1 VGLHVNISNS
11 TVHHTDETLYYC
23 HSASTTTATETAEGE
38 IADIRR
44 LNPGAI
50 EGVGGYTPLKEGPL
64 ALAGRPGGDTEGYW
78 RVTRQKRLHA
88 KRSRQRTTNTTVTAA
103 GASSSSST
111 QYKQWGLTAEQI
123 SAVESGGEE
132 SEGEEQE
139 AQERALTVLQAAELI
154 LEDVDEDVKSL
165 RTVKL
170 LFEQWKRDY
179 IEQYARAYCSLSL
192 PQLLVPLVRLE
203 LLRWEP
209 LSGTVLPAPNSSS
222 TSGSS
227 DTPQADVDTVFE
239 HFSWFR
245 VFADFA
251 AGIPTPAA
259 AEYCSA
265 GDSGS
270 DPDDNLVPALLEATA
285 VPQLAQCLSAAYD
298 PLSSAQTRCAV
309 AAASELLLFG
319 PSAAAATQL
328 LTAPLQPFAAAAA
341 ALCVPLVSPV
351 VPAALELAV
360 ERLWLAVKLYSNIA
374 QWSSLLAPAALVPV
388 AVGAVAAQRIAPALG
403 RLLRCAGTPPLP
415 VLRSAAAV
423 LSALAQ
429 ATPRAWREA
438 PEYAQCAAPLAV
450 VAAAVAAAA
459 AAPGGG
465 GDIARSALKVQCAGA
480 VAGLQRL

>member
-1 VGLHVNISNS
+1 
-11 TVHHTDETLYYC
+11 
-23 HSASTTTATETAEGE
+23 
-38 IADIRR
+38 

-50 EGVGGYTPLKEGPL
+50 EGVGGYTSLKEGPL
-64 ALAGRPGGDTEGYW
+64 ALATRPGGDTTAGDW
-78 RVTRQKRLHA
+78 RVTRQKRLQA
-88 KRSRQRTTNTTVTAA
+88 KRSRQRTTATAGNATAAVTTGTATAA
-103 GASSSSST
+103 GVSGSGE
-111 QYKQWGLTAEQI
+111 QYKKWGLTAEQI
-123 SAVESGGEE
+123 CAVESGGEE
-132 SEGEEQE
+132 SAGEEQE
-139 AQERALTVLQAAELI
+139 FRERSQTVLQAAELV

-179 IEQYARAYCSLSL
+179 SEQYARAYASLSL

-209 LSGTVLPAPNSSS
+209 LSATVLPALSNSSAN
-222 TSGSS
+222 GSS
-227 DTPQADVDTVFE
+227 SNDAPQADVDTVFE
-239 HFSWFR
+239 HFAWFA

-259 AEYCSA
+259 AEYCTD
-265 GDSGS
+265 GN

-285 VPQLAQCLSAAYD
+285 VPQLAQCLSEAYD
-298 PLSSAQTRCAV
+298 PLSSTQTRCAV

-360 ERLWLAVKLYSNIA
+360 ERLWLAVKLYSNVA
-374 QWSSLLAPAALVPV
+374 QWSSLIAPPALVPV
-388 AVGAVAAQRIAPALG
+388 AVGTVAAQRIAPALG
-403 RLLRCAGTPPLP
+403 RLLRCVDAPPLP

-429 ATPRAWREA
+429 ATPRVWREA
-438 PEYAQCAAPLAV
+438 PEYAQCVAPLAV

-465 GDIARSALKVQCAGA
+465 GDIARSVLKVQCAGA
-480 VAGLQRL
+480 VAGLQSL

>member
-1 VGLHVNISNS
+1 
-11 TVHHTDETLYYC
+11 
-23 HSASTTTATETAEGE
+23 
-38 IADIRR
+38 
-44 LNPGAI
+44 LNPGAV
-50 EGVGGYTPLKEGPL
+50 EGVGGYTPLKEGSL
-64 ALAGRPGGDTEGYW
+64 ALAARPGGDTTEGGW
-78 RVTRQKRLHA
+78 RVTRQKRLQA
-88 KRSRQRTTNTTVTAA
+88 KRSRQLTTAA
-103 GASSSSST
+103 GTTAGTDSSSD
-111 QYKQWGLTAEQI
+111 QYKQWGLTADQI

-132 SEGEEQE
+132 SAGEEQE
-139 AQERALTVLQAAELI
+139 ARERSRTVLQAAELI

-179 IEQYARAYCSLSL
+179 SEQYARAYASLSL

-209 LSGTVLPAPNSSS
+209 LSGTVLLTPSSS
-222 TSGSS
+222 SSSANGSS
-227 DTPQADVDTVFE
+227 DAPQADVDTVFE
-239 HFSWFR
+239 HFAWFA

-259 AEYCSA
+259 AEYCT
-265 GDSGS
+265 DSV

-298 PLSSAQTRCAV
+298 PLSSTQTRCAV

-360 ERLWLAVKLYSNIA
+360 ERLWLAVKLYSNVA
-374 QWSSLLAPAALVPV
+374 QWSSLIAPAALVPV
-388 AVGAVAAQRIAPALG
+388 AVGTVAAQRIAPALG
-403 RLLRCAGTPPLP
+403 RLLRCAGAPPLP

-480 VAGLQRL
+480 VAGLQSLQ